1 MVLKRS
7 TALFVTMLLAGCAVG
22 PNFKQPS
29 APSGA
34 GYTPEALAPATAS
47 APGQLGQAQNFIQGK
62 DISGRWWELFRS
74 QPLNDLM
81 DRAFKANPTI
91 AAAQAALGVAREN
104 MLAQGGTLLPSVGF
118 DASGSKNETSTAS
131 LAPVAANGKPIY
143 SLYSAGLTVSY
154 SLDAF
159 GLGRRMLESSAAQA
173 DYQRFELEAAY
184 LTLSTNIVLA
194 AVQEAGLRGQ
204 IAAQQE
210 AIKADTQLRDVLQ
223 REYELGEIAQSDVL
237 QQDAVLAQAQE
248 LLPPMQKQLALQ
260 RNALIALVGGL
271 PNEDVAANFD
281 LSSLHL
287 PDELPVSIASQLVV
301 QRPDILASAATLHA
315 ASAQV
320 GVAIANRLPQ
330 LSLTASFGTSPNAIA
345 NAFGPYNQFFTII
358 GKMSQPIF
366 QGGTLMHRQRAAQ
379 AAFDQAAAQY
389 RATVIGAYQNVAD
402 VLRALQYDANTL
414 QAAVTAEQAAS
425 RSLELV
431 HREQQFGALS
441 YLDVLHAEQTYQAA
455 RLAMVQAQSG
465 RLSDTAALF
474 QALGGGWWNRSDP
487 IAVASGQIAGH

>member
-1 MVLKRS
+1 
-7 TALFVTMLLAGCAVG
+7 
-22 PNFKQPS
+22 
-29 APSGA
+29 
-34 GYTPEALAPATAS
+34 
-47 APGQLGQAQNFIQGK
+47 
-62 DISGRWWELFRS
+62 
-74 QPLNDLM
+74 
-81 DRAFKANPTI
+81 
-91 AAAQAALGVAREN
+91 
-104 MLAQGGTLLPSVGF
+104 
-118 DASGSKNETSTAS
+118 
-131 LAPVAANGKPIY
+131 
-143 SLYSAGLTVSY
+143 
-154 SLDAF
+154 
-159 GLGRRMLESSAAQA
+159 
-173 DYQRFELEAAY
+173 
-184 LTLSTNIVLA
+184 
-194 AVQEAGLRGQ
+194 
-204 IAAQQE
+204 
-210 AIKADTQLRDVLQ
+210 
-223 REYELGEIAQSDVL
+223 
-237 QQDAVLAQAQE
+237 
-248 LLPPMQKQLALQ
+248 MQKQLALQ

-287 PDELPVSIASQLVV
+287 PDDLPVSIASQLVV